1 MDARR
6 YILKQ
11 TAVIAAGH
19 GLGAAAIVGIF
30 ALLGSYD
37 STVLLGAIV
46 GSVVAIANFFFMS
59 LGAMMAAD
67 KAQAQDVKGGQTT
80 MKLSFSGRMIFMA
93 IVLIAFAKSGLCNII
108 ALVVPL
114 VLTQPILIITEYFR
128 KSGDSS
134 K

>member
-11 TAVIAAGH
+11 TAVITAGH
-19 GLGAAAIVGIF
+19 ALGAAAIVGIF
-30 ALLGSYD
+30 ALLGFYD

-46 GSVVAIANFFFMS
+46 GSVVAIVNFFFMS

-67 KAQAQDVKGGQTT
+67 KAQAQDVKGGQAT
-80 MKLSFSGRMIFMA
+80 MKLSFSGRLIFMA

-114 VLTQPILIITEYFR
+114 ALTQPILIITEYFR